1 MSDVDVVDELTVTP
15 ILVEAGQKA
24 SENVNETARRSS
36 VEIVANELE
45 KAMVVLA
52 MLKMEE
58 CAFAQNS

>member
-15 ILVEAGQKA
+15 ILVEAGEKA